1 MKRSTTCLLLALLAS
16 AMATPTAW
24 AQDVP
29 WTVKWGKFAALG
41 LAFGSIWQASLHH
54 QDADDA
60 YHALERRCSLDPAAC
75 DQAPNGDYTDPIS
88 EDLYD
93 TAVSEDNAARN
104 WLFATEASLI
114 GAAVLFVWELTR
126 PKGPAVN
133 NIPFEPVVETQEGRF
148 GARLFF

>member
-1 MKRSTTCLLLALLAS
+1 MKRTTTCLLLALLATAPS
-16 AMATPTAW
+16 ATAVS
-24 AQDVP
+24 AQGVP
-29 WTVKWGKFAALG
+29 WTVKWGKFVALG
-41 LAFGSIWQASLHH
+41 LAFGGIWQASVHH

-60 YHALERRCSLDPAAC
+60 YSALERRCSLDPTAC
-75 DQAPNGDYTDPIS
+75 DQAPDGDYLDPVS

-93 TAVSEDNAARN
+93 TAVSEDNAARG
-104 WLFATEASLI
+104 WLFAAEGALL

-126 PKGPAVN
+126 PKGPTVD

>member
-1 MKRSTTCLLLALLAS
+1 MKRTTTCLLLLLF
-16 AMATPTAW
+16 ATAPAAA
-24 AQDVP
+24 AQEVP

-41 LAFGSIWQASLHH
+41 LAFGSIWTASVHH
-54 QDADDA
+54 QDAEDA
-60 YHALERRCSLDPAAC
+60 YHALERRCSLDPTTC
-75 DQAPNGDYTDPIS
+75 NQEPNGDYTDPIS

-93 TAVSEDNAARN
+93 TAVMEDNKARN
-104 WLFATEASLI
+104 WLFAAEASLL

-126 PKGPAVN
+126 PKGPKVD